1 MRKQNPY
8 TLPDDVRQQAIG
20 ALRGY
25 HRLRQ
30 QLAGMDAAAAP
41 DSEQG
46 VRRML
51 IHGRLVAMDRAI
63 AQIPEEY
70 RKGLLDK
77 LWYHAPYPY
86 IAGEATWKR
95 QRRKLLYY
103 TAKYLAIP

>member
-1 MRKQNPY
+1 MRKNNSY

-25 HRLRQ
+25 RRLQ
-30 QLAGMDAAAAP
+30 HQLEELDEHAAP
-41 DSEQG
+41 DSDTG

-51 IHGRLVAMDRAI
+51 VHSRLIAMDRAI

-70 RKGLLDK
+70 RTGLLNK
-77 LWYHAPYPY
+77 LWHNAPYPY

>member
-1 MRKQNPY
+1 MRKNNPY
-8 TLPDDVRQQAIG
+8 ILPDDVRQQAIG

-25 HRLRQ
+25 HRLQQ
-30 QLAGMDAAAAP
+30 QLAELSDTAAP
-41 DSEQG
+41 DSDTG

-51 IHGRLVAMDRAI
+51 IHSRLVAMDRAI

-70 RKGLLDK
+70 RAGLLGK
-77 LWYHAPYPY
+77 LWHHAPYPY